1 MNTRAGSDGMAGSPR
16 LGLVLCG
23 GGVRGL
29 AHAGVLR
36 ALEQARLRPHVL
48 VGVSMGAIVAA
59 TYALN
64 PDWYRDL
71 HRLPERPLPMPILAP
86 TERPGLINR
95 LILAQRTLSH
105 MFVGWGIG
113 EEAVGWARGTL
124 DELTLGRRLE
134 EADPRVIVTAT
145 DLAAGQRV
153 ALRSG
158 PATDALYASA
168 ALAGIVPPALRG
180 EAMLADGGYADLA
193 PLDLARDA
201 GADVVI
207 AVDVASGAPEV
218 RPTNGVS
225 AMLRSFE
232 ICQNH
237 HARLRLAEADLVI
250 RPVFRRPIDTLEI
263 ACGRDAIAAGIAA
276 ARRALPR
283 LGALGVRP
291 RSAGTRPLPAS
302 TAQTSK
308 KETQR

>member
-1 MNTRAGSDGMAGSPR
+1 MSTQARTEGKAGSPR

-36 ALEQARLRPHVL
+36 ALEQAGLRPHVL
-48 VGVSMGAIVAA
+48 VGVSMGGIVAA

-71 HRLPERPLPMPILAP
+71 RRLPERPAPMPVLAP

-105 MFVGWGIG
+105 MFIGWGIG
-113 EEAVGWARGTL
+113 EEAVGWARRTL
-124 DELTLGRRLE
+124 DELTLGRRLDD
-134 EADPRVIVTAT
+134 ADPQVIVTAT
-145 DLAAGQRV
+145 DLATGRRV
-153 ALRSG
+153 DLRSG

-168 ALAGIVPPALRG
+168 ALAGIVPPALHG
-180 EAMLADGGYADLA
+180 EAMLADGGYADLV

-207 AVDVASGAPEV
+207 AVDVASGAPK
-218 RPTNGVS
+218 RHPTNGVS

-237 HARLRLAEADLVI
+237 HAHLRLSQADLVI
-250 RPVFRRPIDTLEI
+250 RPIFRRPIDTLEI
-263 ACGRDAIAAGIAA
+263 ARAREAMAAGL
-276 ARRALPR
+276 RAGRGAVLR
-283 LGALGVRP
+283 LTA
-291 RSAGTRPLPAS
+291 RSAP
-302 TAQTSK
+302 
-308 KETQR
+308 